1 SSHWIWNPDASA
13 IFRSGFRVRRLPTAT
28 RNDIE
33 PVLMSRPRSPFAVA
47 ALLSFNGGFVDTVGF
62 LGLSGLFVAH
72 VTGNFV
78 TLGAALVLG
87 SHGILNKIL
96 ALPEFIAVIVAARRF
111 GHALRARR
119 LPVLRIQLTTEVAL
133 LAAFFVLAVAFGP
146 FADADSPLALLTG
159 FAGIAAM
166 ALQNALQRVHLA
178 SLPPTTLMTGSTTQ
192 ATLDAVDLPG
202 PTAAGRAA
210 PVRTRLSR
218 VAASRPL
225 FCASG
230 AAGGVPYGLS

>member
-1 SSHWIWNPDASA
+1 MPEP
-13 IFRSGFRVRRLPTAT
+13 RGRLT
-28 RNDIE
+28 
-33 PVLMSRPRSPFAVA
+33 VA

-96 ALPEFIAVIVAARRF
+96 ALPEFIAVIALARLAGGVARRR
-111 GHALRARR
+111 GWPALR
-119 LPVLRIQLTTEVAL
+119 IMLTTEVIL
-133 LAAFFVLAVAFGP
+133 LAAFFGLAVTFGP
-146 FADADSPLALLTG
+146 FENADRPLALLTG

-192 ATLDAVDLPG
+192 ATIDAVDLLAG
-202 PTAAGRAA
+202 TAAGDA
-210 PVRTRLSR
+210 PAVRTRLSR
-218 VAASRPL
+218 MAMSVLL
-225 FCASG
+225 F
-230 AAGGVPYGLS
+230 AAGCAAGALLFWPAGFWCLAVPVIVGAIAAAMRLDETAQQA